1 MHLFRH
7 LDRAGQRLSV
17 PVLTLGNFDGVHRG
31 HQQILRR
38 VVERARQS
46 NGTAVVL
53 TFQPHP
59 TAVLAP
65 QRPSQL
71 ITHLRTRVERIAE
84 SGIDAVFLQRF
95 TQAFSRITAE
105 DFVRRV
111 LVDRIG
117 VKAVVV
123 GHRVTFGHQRGG
135 DAALLRRLAQECGFE
150 LEVVGPVQVDGVE
163 VSSSAVRHA
172 IVAGELEQAESL
184 LGHPFN
190 VCGRVVHGQHRGKTL
205 GFPTANL
212 RVGGLVL
219 PPDGVYAVRVRV
231 GKNRY
236 AGVANLGKRPTFGE
250 HERSLETHVFDL
262 GDDLYGRLID
272 VSFVKF
278 LRGEVRFPSVQ
289 ALVEQIGRDAADAC
303 RVLADAPST

>member
-7 LDRAGQRLSV
+7 LDRAEQRLPV
-17 PVLTLGNFDGVHRG
+17 PILTLGNFDGVHRG

-38 VVERARQS
+38 VVECARQS
-46 NGTAVVL
+46 HGTAVVL

-65 QRPSQL
+65 QRSSQL

-250 HERSLETHVFDL
+250 HERSLETHVFDF

-278 LRGEVRFPSVQ
+278 LRGEVRFPNAQ
-289 ALVEQIGRDAADAC
+289 ALVEQIGRDAVDAR
-303 RVLADAPST
+303 RVLAGAPST